1 MEGQDQNRNLKPN
14 LDAKAPNKTPKSTAD
29 FDLELKTSIFDQKYP
44 QVTCSKP
51 FSYLL
56 STKITLEK
64 SFNCPN
70 RFYINSIGATKN
82 RILKSNMR
90 FWNYKLFFD
99 VGCLIRASNC
109 FRFFYQK
116 STSVQTSY
124 QNIILLFQ
132 HHIILPYLS
141 RNKCKKN
148 VFLNSNF
155 HKKTLFVLNV
165 KMYILILG
173 EYHKRRLFGD
183 F

>member
-1 MEGQDQNRNLKPN
+1 MGHIALGGQYLGIHAGQFGFRLGGWMEGQDQNRNLKPN

-70 RFYINSIGATKN
+70 RFYINSIGETKN

-90 FWNYKLFFD
+90 FWNCKLFFD

-109 FRFFYQK
+109 FRFFYKKINQRSNQLSK
-116 STSVQTSY
+116 YNTSIST
-124 QNIILLFQ
+124 
-132 HHIILPYLS
+132 PYHFT
-141 RNKCKKN
+141 
-148 VFLNSNF
+148 VFIS
-155 HKKTLFVLNV
+155 
-165 KMYILILG
+165 
-173 EYHKRRLFGD
+173 E
-183 F
+183 